1 MQTFQY
7 SRRRFL
13 KYSGLAVAGLFLP
26 GLTFHRQ
33 SGGLL
38 LYVGTYTSGD
48 SVGIYRCRFQP
59 ETGKL
64 TLVGETPNVVNPSY
78 LAIAP
83 DWKFLYA
90 VNETGDFE
98 GRSSGAVS
106 AFAIKQDSGE
116 LTFLNQQA
124 SRGAAPCYVSTDNQG
139 KWVLVANYNGGNLCV
154 LPVDNRGRLGEPSDI
169 VQHTGS
175 GVNPQRQKGPHAHS
189 VLLDPANR
197 YALSADLGIDK
208 ILIYHFD
215 RQRGRLLENDPPFAP
230 AAPGAGPR
238 HIVFHPNG
246 AFVYVIDEMGS
257 TVMVFRYDGDRG
269 ALAKL
274 QTISTLPGDFQ
285 GTNTAADIHVSP
297 DGRFLYGSNRGH
309 DSLAI
314 FSIQSSTGRLTS
326 VGYESTQGQIP
337 RNFSIE
343 PDGDFLLAANQNSD
357 SIVVFRRNK
366 HTGTLKATGETL
378 QIPSPVCLKFF

>member
-1 MQTFQY
+1 MQTFQH

-13 KYSGLAVAGLFLP
+13 QYSGLAVAGLFLP
-26 GLTFHRQ
+26 GISYSRQ
-33 SGGLL
+33 GGDLL

-59 ETGKL
+59 KTGKL
-64 TLVGETPNVVNPSY
+64 NLIGETPDVVNPSY

-83 DWKFLYA
+83 GRQHLYA
-90 VNETGDFE
+90 VNETGDYE

-106 AFAIKQDSGE
+106 AFAINQDSGE

-124 SRGAAPCYVSTDNQG
+124 SRGAAPCYVSTDDQG

-154 LPVDNRGRLGEPSDI
+154 LPVDSRGGVGEPTDI
-169 VQHTGS
+169 VQHTGT

-208 ILIYHFD
+208 ILIYRFD
-215 RQRGRLLENDPPFAP
+215 GRRGRLLENDPAFAKT
-230 AAPGAGPR
+230 APGAGPR

-246 AFVYVIDEMGS
+246 SFVYVIDEMGS
-257 TVMVFRYDGDRG
+257 TIMVFGYDAAHGE
-269 ALAKL
+269 LAAI
-274 QTISTLPGDFQ
+274 QTVSTLPDTFRGS
-285 GTNTAADIHVSP
+285 NTAADIHVSP

-309 DSLAI
+309 DSLAV
-314 FSIQSSTGRLTS
+314 FSVHPSTGKLSS
-326 VGYESTQGQIP
+326 VGYESTRGHTP
-337 RNFSIE
+337 RNFTMD
-343 PDGDFLLAANQNSD
+343 PGGNFLLAANQNSD
-357 SIVVFRRNK
+357 SVVIFRRNLK
-366 HTGTLKATGETL
+366 TGTLSAIGDIL
-378 QIPSPVCLKFF
+378 RIPSPVCLTFL